1 MTIEEA
7 VLTILE
13 GRRGKRWAIS
23 RDALRKCVSY
33 ELRQQV
39 KDRAIRKAVETLRS
53 EGGRGSLICSSSRT
67 RGYYMAESYE
77 DVLKMYR
84 EERRRAMTLLV
95 RLRKQRDAARRE
107 FGGQLAFQQ

>member
-1 MTIEEA
+1 MTIEET

-13 GRRGKRWAIS
+13 GRRGRDWAIS
-23 RDALRKCVSY
+23 RESLRKSVEY
-33 ELRQQV
+33 ELKQQV

-67 RGYYMAESYE
+67 RGYYIAESYE
-77 DVLKMYR
+77 DVLEVYR

-95 RLRKQRDAARRE
+95 RLRKQRDAARRH
-107 FGGQLAFQQ
+107 FGGQLELRA